1 MTMLLEL
8 ILDSPYH
15 FSDSLKEEKVEF
27 ENMTRKLKQMIMKL
41 KKENGDTKKQVEEL
55 EQAET
60 SLQKTIDEMILTQ
73 DESKIEIAR
82 LTAEKTTL
90 KEQVFEGIR
99 FSSEIFIKVFDFL
112 FNFSPSF
119 VS

>member
-1 MTMLLEL
+1 MLIEL
-8 ILDSPYH
+8 ILDLPYH

-60 SLQKTIDEMILTQ
+60 GLQKTIDEMILTQ

-99 FSSEIFIKVFDFL
+99 FSSEIFIKVLDFL

>member
-1 MTMLLEL
+1 
-8 ILDSPYH
+8 
-15 FSDSLKEEKVEF
+15 
-27 ENMTRKLKQMIMKL
+27 MTRKLKQMILKL

-90 KEQVFEGIR
+90 KEQVFAR
-99 FSSEIFIKVFDFL
+99 CFMEIFIKFLDFL
-112 FNFSPSF
+112 FNFLQSF
-119 VS
+119 VA

>member
-1 MTMLLEL
+1 
-8 ILDSPYH
+8 
-15 FSDSLKEEKVEF
+15 
-27 ENMTRKLKQMIMKL
+27 MIMKL

-60 SLQKTIDEMILTQ
+60 NLQKTIDEMILTQ

-90 KEQVFEGIR
+90 KEQVFDR
-99 FSSEIFIKVFDFL
+99 FSSEFFVKILDFL
-112 FNFSPSF
+112 FNF
-119 VS
+119 